1 MEPERTTFAVQKY
14 LDELAGAEVGP
25 DAELVISALLGR
37 SARRLER
44 LCATLLYRSYPRLAL
59 PPLGLEAEELLQ
71 AVVARLLRAMR
82 QTRPSTVRGFFA
94 LAGRHMRWE
103 LNDLARRLD
112 DQRGLVDVQE
122 IDVASPASSD
132 SGLPPAARRMLHA
145 IEALPDGEREA
156 LDLVRIHGMTHAE
169 AAELLG
175 VSLKTIQRRLQ
186 RSLLLLA
193 AELNDLNPDPP
204 DDASEADDRRSSR

>member
-1 MEPERTTFAVQKY
+1 MNLDRTTFVVQKY
-14 LDELAGAEVGP
+14 LDELADAQAGS
-25 DAELVISALLGR
+25 DAELVISALRGR

-44 LCATLLYRSYPRLAL
+44 LCATLVYRSYPRLAQ
-59 PPLGLEAEELLQ
+59 PPLGLEAEEMLG
-71 AVVARLLRAMR
+71 AVIERLLRALR

-94 LAGRHMRWE
+94 LASQHMRWE

-112 DQRGLVDVQE
+112 DQGGLVDVQKFD
-122 IDVASPASSD
+122 IAAPPGSD
-132 SGLPPAARRMLHA
+132 SGLPPAARWMLDA
-145 IEALPDGEREA
+145 IESLPDGERGV

-175 VSLKTIQRRLQ
+175 ISIKTVQRRLQ

-193 AELNDLNPDPP
+193 AELNDLKPGFP
-204 DDASEADDRRSSR
+204 DDES

>member
-1 MEPERTTFAVQKY
+1 MEQGRTTFVVQKY
-14 LDELAGAEVGP
+14 LDQLAGAPDGP

-44 LCATLLYRSYPRLAL
+44 LCVTLLYRSYPRLAE
-59 PPLGLEAEELLQ
+59 PPLGLEAEEMLG
-71 AVVARLLRAMR
+71 AVVERLLRALR
-82 QTRPSTVRGFFA
+82 KTRPSTVRGFFA
-94 LAGRHMRWE
+94 LASQHMRWE

-112 DQRGLVDVQE
+112 DQGGLVDVQE
-122 IDVASPASSD
+122 IDVASPPSSE
-132 SGLPPAARRMLHA
+132 SRLPPAARRMLDA
-145 IEALPDGEREA
+145 IEALPEGEREA

-175 VSLKTIQRRLQ
+175 ISIKTVQRRLQ

-193 AELNDLNPDPP
+193 AELKDLRPPP
-204 DDASEADDRRSSR
+204 DDGS

>member
-1 MEPERTTFAVQKY
+1 MEPERTTSAVQKY
-14 LDELAGAEVGP
+14 LDELAEAQIGP
-25 DAELVISALLGR
+25 DAEFVISALLGR

-44 LCATLLYRSYPRLAL
+44 LCATLLYRSYPRLTQ
-59 PPLGLEAEELLQ
+59 PPLGLEAEEMLQ
-71 AVVARLLRAMR
+71 VVVERLLRALR

-94 LAGRHMRWE
+94 LASQHMRWE

-112 DQRGLVDVQE
+112 DQGGRVDVQK
-122 IDVASPASSD
+122 IDIAAPPGSD
-132 SGLPPAARRMLHA
+132 SGLPPAARRMLDA
-145 IEALPDGEREA
+145 IEALPDGEREV

-175 VSLKTIQRRLQ
+175 ISIKTVQRRLQ

-193 AELNDLNPDPP
+193 AELSDLKPGFP
-204 DDASEADDRRSSR
+204 DDES